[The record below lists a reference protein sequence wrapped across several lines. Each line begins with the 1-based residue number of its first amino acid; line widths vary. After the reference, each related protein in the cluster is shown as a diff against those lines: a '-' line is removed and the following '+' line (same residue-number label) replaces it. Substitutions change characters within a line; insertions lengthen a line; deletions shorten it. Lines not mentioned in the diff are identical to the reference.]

1 MKKSVLSRS
10 MTAVATLAVGSV
22 ALAAVPASAATSSG
36 VTREQVL
43 AAAAGVRSGP
53 VASGN
58 PITTNYGPAAN
69 RALKA
74 MANRACGIDPD
85 GNDVAVTSIAAAT
98 ASGGSA
104 EGVVVSAV
112 VFSLDPANPDAG
124 NAQRLCTFGAL
135 AATAERSVLSG
146 TATVAGSS
154 PVALSGDAFITPAV
168 FGPASSSGTVAARTS
183 FTASG
188 NATQSNVVKVKDKKT
203 KKEKKAAKAK
213 YDKRLKAAKKAY
225 KKALDK
231 AGSSKSK
238 KAAAKKAWSAKKKA
252 AKAKYKYAVA
262 GYKLVTRKTATP
274 FNVSAQAVPPAAP
287 NQP

>member
-10 MTAVATLAVGSV
+10 MTAVAAIAVGSV
-22 ALAAVPASAATSSG
+22 ALAAVPASAATPSG
-36 VTREQVL
+36 ITREQVL
-43 AAAAGVRSGP
+43 TAAAGVRSGP
-53 VASGN
+53 LPSGN
-58 PITTNYGPAAN
+58 PVTTNYGPAAN

-85 GNDVAVTSIAAAT
+85 GNSFAVTSIAAAT

-104 EGVVVSAV
+104 EGVVVTAM
-112 VFSLDPANPDAG
+112 VFSLDPTDPGAG
-124 NAQRLCTFGAL
+124 GPQRLCTFAAL

-146 TATVAGSS
+146 TATVAGGS
-154 PVALSGDAFITPAV
+154 PVALSGDAFVTPAV
-168 FGPASSSGTVAARTS
+168 FSAPSGNTPVTAQTS

-188 NATQSNVVKVKDKKT
+188 NATQSNVVKVKDKKS
-203 KKEKKAAKAK
+203 KKEKRAAKAK
-213 YDKRLKAAKKAY
+213 YDKRLKAAKKSY

-238 KAAAKKAWSAKKKA
+238 KAVAKKAWSAKKKA

-274 FNVSAQAVPPAAP
+274 FNVSAQAVPPASP

>member
-10 MTAVATLAVGSV
+10 MVAGAALAVGSV
-22 ALAAVPASAATSSG
+22 ALAAVPASAATPSG
-36 VTREQVL
+36 ITREQVL
-43 AAAAGVRSGP
+43 TAAAGVRSGP
-53 VASGN
+53 IGSGN
-58 PITTNYGPAAN
+58 PVSLNYGSAAN
-69 RALKA
+69 RVLKA

-85 GNDVAVTSIAAAT
+85 GNDVAVASLAAAT

-104 EGVVVSAV
+104 EGVVVTAI
-112 VFSLDPANPDAG
+112 VFNLDPASPASG
-124 NAQRLCTFGAL
+124 QPQRLCTFAAL

-154 PVALSGDAFITPAV
+154 PVALSGDAFLSPAV
-168 FGPASSSGTVAARTS
+168 FTTSSGLNPAAAQTS
-183 FTASG
+183 FTANG

-213 YDKRLKAAKKAY
+213 YDKRLKAAKTSY

-238 KAAAKKAWSAKKKA
+238 KAAAKKAWTAKKKS
-252 AKAKYKYAVA
+252 AKAKYKYGIA
-262 GYKLVTRKTATP
+262 GYKLVTRKMPTP
-274 FNVSAQAVPPAAP
+274 FNVSATYAPPAAP
-287 NQP
+287 